1 MRTGVAFAASLAA
14 LASACR
20 APLPTTAE
28 GVHALAWLEG
38 TWVCAA
44 GPDELVEERWS
55 SPRGGS
61 LLGMGRT
68 LRREGHAER
77 AIAFEFLRI
86 EIRSGEVVY
95 IAQPGGRAP
104 GTEFVL
110 RSASDTAWSFENP
123 GHDFPRLIRYE
134 RLDDARMRVQL
145 SGEEQGTPTELSLL
159 FERAAGA

>member
-20 APLPTTAE
+20 TPAATAE
-28 GVHALAWLEG
+28 IGIGALAWLEG
-38 TWVCAA
+38 TWNCIS
-44 GPDELVEERWS
+44 GPNELVEERWS
-55 SPRGGS
+55 SLRGGMM
-61 LLGMGRT
+61 LGSGRT
-68 LRREGHAER
+68 LRRGEEAER
-77 AIAFEFLRI
+77 AVAFEFLRI

-123 GHDFPRLIRYE
+123 AHDFPRLIHYE